1 MSDFN
6 PDIYQATFEFLDE
19 AFRRMGRTEAAMQE
33 LVDQAQELDM
43 GY

>member
-1 MSDFN
+1 MA
-6 PDIYQATFEFLDE
+6 YKQ
-19 AFRRMGRTEAAMQE
+19 RRDQESTSAMQE